1 MGGASY
7 GPTWQSPDPILRK
20 LGVKYLHVGG
30 DWWNRCHGGT
40 WARDAAAAA
49 RDGTGASWLNID
61 EAFSSEKMGS
71 LTANQI
77 ATDDKGGHNMM
88 VAFRADTRLPF
99 LSNSV
104 QLIYT
109 EHMLE
114 HLIPMQGGVAFVREL
129 YRLLVP
135 GGVLRL
141 STPDLALY
149 MCAYVRPPAGL
160 RRHRHFLRSHGNRF
174 APDRAYQLGDEYIS
188 DASVVNNIFRNYG
201 HQHVYDFDEFLR
213 AAELA
218 GVNASAVCRSDLE
231 ARGLPPP
238 LRRAVR
244 RATEPANGSLACWL
258 DQKVRSDE
266 SLYVHLQKG
275 EAWPQPHRTGVDQN
289 GRAPFCQP
297 VPGDWGP
304 CII

>member
-1 MGGASY
+1 M
-7 GPTWQSPDPILRK
+7 
-20 LGVKYLHVGG
+20 GG

-129 YRLLVP
+129 YRLLVLTC
-135 GGVLRL
+135 GR
-141 STPDLALY
+141 
-149 MCAYVRPPAGL
+149 
-160 RRHRHFLRSHGNRF
+160 
-174 APDRAYQLGDEYIS
+174 
-188 DASVVNNIFRNYG
+188 
-201 HQHVYDFDEFLR
+201 
-213 AAELA
+213 
-218 GVNASAVCRSDLE
+218 
-231 ARGLPPP
+231 
-238 LRRAVR
+238 RRACGGTATFCGR
-244 RATEPANGSLACWL
+244 TATALRPTGRTSSETSTSPTRAS
-258 DQKVRSDE
+258 
-266 SLYVHLQKG
+266 
-275 EAWPQPHRTGVDQN
+275 
-289 GRAPFCQP
+289 
-297 VPGDWGP
+297 
-304 CII
+304 

>member
-1 MGGASY
+1 
-7 GPTWQSPDPILRK
+7 
-20 LGVKYLHVGG
+20 
-30 DWWNRCHGGT
+30 
-40 WARDAAAAA
+40 
-49 RDGTGASWLNID
+49 
-61 EAFSSEKMGS
+61 MGS

-238 LRRAVR
+238 LRCVPRHRAGER
-244 RATEPANGSLACWL
+244 IAACFSTGCATS
-258 DQKVRSDE
+258 RST
-266 SLYVHLQKG
+266 HLQKG

-289 GRAPFCQP
+289 GRRPFAARAGRS
-297 VPGDWGP
+297 VPA
-304 CII
+304 

>member
-1 MGGASY
+1 MTHPRPGSRIATGLLVLAGLLALPACDDDAEQELVENVEVNGVEPEELIEELEGVDLSGLGGAERRLFIR
-7 GPTWQSPDPILRK
+7 QVNDLLSPCGDP
-20 LGVKYLHVGG
+20 VSVA
-30 DWWNRCHGGT
+30 RC
-40 WARDAAAAA
+40 
-49 RDGTGASWLNID
+49 ID
-61 EAFSSEKMGS
+61 EGREC
-71 LTANQI
+71 
-77 ATDDKGGHNMM
+77 
-88 VAFRADTRLPF
+88 ADCVHAASYVKRLVGEGF
-99 LSNSV
+99 ERHE
-104 QLIYT
+104 I
-109 EHMLE
+109 
-114 HLIPMQGGVAFVREL
+114 REL

-149 MCAYVRPPAGL
+149 MCGYVRPPAGL

-201 HQHVYDFDEFLR
+201 HQHVYDFEEFLR
-213 AAELA
+213 AAQLA

>member
-1 MGGASY
+1 
-7 GPTWQSPDPILRK
+7 
-20 LGVKYLHVGG
+20 
-30 DWWNRCHGGT
+30 
-40 WARDAAAAA
+40 
-49 RDGTGASWLNID
+49 
-61 EAFSSEKMGS
+61 
-71 LTANQI
+71 
-77 ATDDKGGHNMM
+77 MM

-114 HLIPMQGGVAFVREL
+114 HLIPMQGGVAFIREL

-141 STPDLALY
+141 STPDLAVHVCLR
-149 MCAYVRPPAGL
+149 AAGGGLAAAPPL
-160 RRHRHFLRSHGNRF
+160 LRSHGNRF

-244 RATEPANGSLACWL
+244 RATEPANGIARVLAR
-258 DQKVRSDE
+258 QKVRSDE
-266 SLYVHLQKG
+266 SLVHLQKARRG
-275 EAWPQPHRTGVDQN
+275 RSRTHRRRPERASALLPARA
-289 GRAPFCQP
+289 GRL
-297 VPGDWGP
+297 GS